1 MQYFKDKV
9 LLGQGRCESTNLQA
23 TGIPDHMAITAQIK
37 KLEDKVER
45 LESYIRSELRSDIVN
60 AVERQPLKV
69 KSMLMEN
76 FQIDGVVPLNV
87 GDIERIIAERDRR
100 LFARFDEIQQIA
112 SNPVHQIVAPEVPV
126 RNFVAF
132 HRGGRMRMI
141 PENFEFPKF
150 VHIVALRQNTDLKI
164 QPYKMLARYRDGL
177 SRIKPTLIGLELL

>member
-69 KSMLMEN
+69 KSMLMLIRITQTQ
-76 FQIDGVVPLNV
+76 FFNV
-87 GDIERIIAERDRR
+87 Y
-100 LFARFDEIQQIA
+100 
-112 SNPVHQIVAPEVPV
+112 N
-126 RNFVAF
+126 N
-132 HRGGRMRMI
+132 
-141 PENFEFPKF
+141 
-150 VHIVALRQNTDLKI
+150 
-164 QPYKMLARYRDGL
+164 
-177 SRIKPTLIGLELL
+177 